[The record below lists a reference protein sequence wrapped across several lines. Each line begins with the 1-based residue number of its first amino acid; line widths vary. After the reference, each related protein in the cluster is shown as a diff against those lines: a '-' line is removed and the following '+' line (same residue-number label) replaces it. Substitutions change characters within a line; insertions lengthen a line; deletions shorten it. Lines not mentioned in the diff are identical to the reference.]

1 MRTLILIAL
10 CCLGEATLA
19 QTPVNKTYPVQAGQ
33 SIKFHFDYP
42 DLIKVSTWDK
52 NEISIQ
58 GTVSINGG
66 ESDDAFELSSSAFG
80 NTLLIES
87 RIKNLKNLP
96 RRITVTKDGKK
107 FTFKN
112 KSELKD
118 FDPQNRNNY
127 KCYSEGVNMDILL
140 EIKVPKNTITKVESV
155 YGMVEIKEFDA
166 PLVVD
171 ATYGGVDA
179 SLLENKVGDLKAE
192 TNYGQIY
199 SNLDH
204 KFSGREE
211 EDFHTLV
218 SAKLGNGPS
227 YIFESK
233 YGNVYL
239 RKLSQ

>member
-1 MRTLILIAL
+1 MKTFVLIVLY
-10 CCLGEATLA
+10 CLGEAALA
-19 QTPVNKTYPVQAGQ
+19 QTAVNKTYPVQAGQ
-33 SIKFHFDYP
+33 SIKFRFDYP

-66 ESDDAFELSSSAFG
+66 ESDDAFQLSSSVMG
-80 NTLLIES
+80 STLLIES
-87 RIKNLKNLP
+87 EIKNLKGLP

-107 FTFKN
+107 FTFNN

-127 KCYSEGVNMDILL
+127 KCYSEGVDMDILL
-140 EIKVPKNTITKVESV
+140 EIKVPKNVSTKVESV
-155 YGMVEIKEFDA
+155 YGMVEVKEFIGS
-166 PLVVD
+166 LVVD

-179 SLLENKVGDLKAE
+179 SLNEAKTGELKAE

-204 KFSGREE
+204 KFSGNEE
-211 EDFHTLV
+211 EDFHTLI

-227 YIFESK
+227 YSFESK

-239 RKLSQ
+239 RKSY

>member
-10 CCLGEATLA
+10 CYLSKATFA

-42 DLIKVSTWDK
+42 ELIKISTWDK

-127 KCYSEGVNMDILL
+127 KCYSEGVDMDILL
-140 EIKVPKNTITKVESV
+140 EIKVPKNSITKVESV

-179 SLLENKVGDLKAE
+179 SLLEHKVGELKAE

-204 KFSGREE
+204 KFSGQEE

-218 SAKLGNGPS
+218 SAKWGSGPS
-227 YIFESK
+227 YRFESK